1 MKIFNDLLLKFEKP
15 DWSLNPELCVIDTIL
30 ESRPD
35 LVLMLK
41 SDIIGSER
49 VSTFG
54 RQDTPSVEQIVRAA
68 IFKEM
73 RGLDYREL
81 EYAQS
86 DSRICENFIK
96 LDGREPFSFQMFQK
110 YISRI
115 QPESLHRF
123 LVEINKIAISEGLE
137 DIKSV
142 SQDSTVVKTNIHYP
156 TNNSLMWDCIKT
168 STRLLSQLK
177 EEITTLEFIDYTKS
191 AKKTFYE
198 INVTRGEAKRLPLFH
213 KQLILFTKV
222 INQTS
227 NAIKKK
233 STSIIA
239 SVIQDELAK
248 LLELMNRIYDITYRK
263 EIEGEIVPNDEKL
276 FSIYELHTDIIVKG
290 QREVQFGHKVNL
302 AAGKSNLVL
311 DCQILRGNPADKSLY
326 EPTMERVI
334 ENYGIIPR
342 DITTDGG
349 YASLNNLRYARE
361 TGIVNIVFN
370 KVVGSMQNIAS
381 SLNIVTR
388 LKKWR
393 SAMEAIISN
402 IKRGFK
408 IFTCNWKGWEH
419 FQSKVLWSVLAY
431 NFRVMTGLIVSR
443 LEPTELQLG

>member
-1 MKIFNDLLLKFEKP
+1 MKMFNDFLLKFEKP
-15 DWSLNPELCVIDTIL
+15 DWSANPEFCVIDTIL

-35 LVLMLK
+35 LILMFG
-41 SDIIGSER
+41 SDIIGDEVPS
-49 VSTFG
+49 SFG

-73 RGLDYREL
+73 RRMDYREL
-81 EYAQS
+81 EYAQL
-86 DSRICENFIK
+86 DSRICETFIK
-96 LDGREPFSFQMFQK
+96 LEGRDPFSFQLFQK

-115 QPESLHRF
+115 KPESLHRA

-137 DIKSV
+137 DLQRV

-156 TNNSLMWDCIKT
+156 TNNSLVWDCVKT
-168 STRLLSQLK
+168 STRLLEHLK
-177 EEITTLEFIDYTKS
+177 QEIDTLDFIDYTKS

-239 SVIQDELAK
+239 WSIQEELVK
-248 LLELMNRIYDITYRK
+248 LRGLMVQVYDITYRK
-263 EIEGEIVPNDEKL
+263 EIEGKKVPSEEKI
-276 FSIYELHTDIIVKG
+276 FSIYEQHTDIIVKG
-290 QREVQFGHKVNL
+290 QREVLFGHKVNL

-311 DCQILRGNPADKSLY
+311 DCQVVRGNPSDKALY
-326 EPTMERVI
+326 QPTI
-334 ENYGIIPR
+334 DNIIQNYEIIPR
-342 DITTDGG
+342 DSATDGG
-349 YASLNNLRYARE
+349 YASLANRSHAQKA
-361 TGIVNIVFN
+361 GIANIVFN
-370 KVVGSMQNIAS
+370 KVVGSMQNIVS
-381 SLNIVTR
+381 SLNMETR

-402 IKRGFK
+402 IKRGFN
-408 IFTCNWKGWEH
+408 IRICNWKGWGH
-419 FQSKVLWSVLAY
+419 FQAKVIWSVLAY
-431 NFRVMTGLIVSR
+431 NFRVMTGLILDR
-443 LEPTELQLG
+443 LQPDPQIN

>member
-1 MKIFNDLLLKFEKP
+1 MKLFNDLLLKFEKP
-15 DWSLNPELCVIDTIL
+15 DWSLNPEFCVIDTIL

-35 LVLMLK
+35 LILMLS

-49 VSTFG
+49 ASTFG

-68 IFKEM
+68 IYKEM
-73 RGLDYREL
+73 KGIDYREL

-86 DSRICENFIK
+86 DSRICETFIK
-96 LDGREPFSFQMFQK
+96 LDDRNPFSFQMFQK

-115 QPESLHRF
+115 KPESLHRL

-137 DIKSV
+137 DVQSV

-156 TNNSLMWDCIKT
+156 TINSLVWDCVKT

-177 EEITTLEFIDYTKS
+177 EEINTLDFIDYTKS
-191 AKKTFYE
+191 AKKTYYE
-198 INVTRGEAKRLPLFH
+198 INVTRGESKRLPLFE

-222 INQTS
+222 LNQTS

-233 STSIIA
+233 PTSITACI
-239 SVIQDELAK
+239 IQAK
-248 LLELMNRIYDITYRK
+248 LESLLDLMEQVYDVTYRK
-263 EIEGEIVPNDEKL
+263 ELEGEKVPNDEKL

-290 QREVQFGHKVNL
+290 QRDVQFGHKINL
-302 AAGKSNLVL
+302 AAGKSNMVL
-311 DCQILRGNPADKSLY
+311 DCQILTGNPADKSLY
-326 EPTMERVI
+326 EPTINRVI
-334 ENYGIIPR
+334 ENYGIVPR
-342 DITTDGG
+342 DSTTDGG
-349 YASLNNLRYARE
+349 YASLHNLNYAQE
-361 TGIVNIVFN
+361 AGIANIVFN

-381 SLNIVTR
+381 SLNMITR

-402 IKRGFK
+402 IKRGYK
-408 IFTCNWKGWEH
+408 VFTCNWKGWVH

-431 NFRVMTGLIVSR
+431 NFRVLTGQVVSR
-443 LEPTELQLG
+443 LKPVPLI